1 MAAPNPILVVRGH
14 IDDASQSIND
24 VSQSLADISLA
35 IPTLF
40 PAGPGALPPGLMA
53 AINQLV
59 ISNQQIQQDINQMML
74 LMQPVQQI
82 PLLVARVANGGYN
95 HALGDNIEWPPAPAV
110 PAGLPPLPPL
120 PATWAGVKQMNN
132 AALAAILL
140 AYNVV
145 PAGNK
150 PAKLKQIQRYIG
162 LRLKTINPND

>member
-24 VSQSLADISLA
+24 ASQSFTQLSLA

-40 PAGPGALPPGLMA
+40 PAGPGALPPGLVPAM
-53 AINQLV
+53 NQM
-59 ISNQQIQQDINQMML
+59 QIDINQIL
-74 LMQPVQQI
+74 IRINQFTQPIQQI

-95 HALGDNIEWPPAPAV
+95 HAPGDNIEWPPAPVV
-110 PAGLPPLPPL
+110 PAGLPPLPPP
-120 PATWAGVKQMNN
+120 PATWAGVKQMGN

-162 LRLKTINPND
+162 LRLKTINLND